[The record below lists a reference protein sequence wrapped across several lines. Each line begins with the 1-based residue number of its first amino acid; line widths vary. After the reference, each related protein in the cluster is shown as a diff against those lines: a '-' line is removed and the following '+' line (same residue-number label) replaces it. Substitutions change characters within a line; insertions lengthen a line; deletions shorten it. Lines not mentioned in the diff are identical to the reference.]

1 MDDDAHSRNPRAS
14 SILPSSGPVV
24 SEPATKFFEFASRPE
39 PSIWVPKLVVP
50 IFTEAE
56 QVKLDKTINEC
67 LWEKGC
73 EKPPLSIRVRAVKF
87 ADGEVQAEL
96 AQ

>member
-1 MDDDAHSRNPRAS
+1 MADDMVKEQIYTIPLRVAR
-14 SILPSSGPVV
+14 
-24 SEPATKFFEFASRPE
+24 K
-39 PSIWVPKLVVP
+39 VP
-50 IFTEAE
+50 IWKRANRAVIEIRKYLVRHMKTELT
-56 QVKLDKTINEC
+56 QVKLDKTINER
-67 LWEKGC
+67 LWERGC

>member
-1 MDDDAHSRNPRAS
+1 MADDMVKEQIYTIPLRDVKRVPAWKRANRAVTEVRS
-14 SILPSSGPVV
+14 FLMRHMKVDPV
-24 SEPATKFFEFASRPE
+24 
-39 PSIWVPKLVVP
+39 
-50 IFTEAE
+50 
-56 QVKLDKTINEC
+56 QVKLDKSINER
-67 LWEKGC
+67 LWERGC

>member
-1 MDDDAHSRNPRAS
+1 MADDMVKEQIYTIPLRDVKKVPSWKRANKAVTEVRGF
-14 SILPSSGPVV
+14 LVRHMKV
-24 SEPATKFFEFASRPE
+24 EAT
-39 PSIWVPKLVVP
+39 
-50 IFTEAE
+50 
-56 QVKLDKTINEC
+56 QVKLDKSINEL

>member
-1 MDDDAHSRNPRAS
+1 MK
-14 SILPSSGPVV
+14 V
-24 SEPATKFFEFASRPE
+24 ET
-39 PSIWVPKLVVP
+39 
-50 IFTEAE
+50 T
-56 QVKLDKTINEC
+56 QVKLDKSINEL

>member
-1 MDDDAHSRNPRAS
+1 MADDMVKEQIYTIPLRAARKVPTWKRANRAVIEVRS
-14 SILPSSGPVV
+14 YLVRHMKVESI
-24 SEPATKFFEFASRPE
+24 K
-39 PSIWVPKLVVP
+39 
-50 IFTEAE
+50 
-56 QVKLDKTINEC
+56 VKLDKSINDR

-87 ADGEVQAEL
+87 ADGELQAEL

>member
-1 MDDDAHSRNPRAS
+1 MADDMVKEQIYTIPLRTVKNVPTWKRANKAVTEVR
-14 SILPSSGPVV
+14 G
-24 SEPATKFFEFASRPE
+24 F
-39 PSIWVPKLVVP
+39 LVRHMK
-50 IFTEAE
+50 TDSL
-56 QVKLDKTINEC
+56 QVKLDKSINER

>member
-1 MDDDAHSRNPRAS
+1 MADDMVKEQIYTIPLRAARKVPTWKRANMAVIEVRNFLVRHMKVE
-14 SILPSSGPVV
+14 SI
-24 SEPATKFFEFASRPE
+24 K
-39 PSIWVPKLVVP
+39 
-50 IFTEAE
+50 
-56 QVKLDKTINEC
+56 VKLDKSINDR

-87 ADGEVQAEL
+87 ADGELQAEL

>member
-1 MDDDAHSRNPRAS
+1 MADDMIKEQIYTIPLRVAR
-14 SILPSSGPVV
+14 
-24 SEPATKFFEFASRPE
+24 K
-39 PSIWVPKLVVP
+39 VP
-50 IFTEAE
+50 IWKRANRAVIEIRKYLVRHMKTELT
-56 QVKLDKTINEC
+56 QVKLDKTINER
-67 LWEKGC
+67 LWERGC

>member
-1 MDDDAHSRNPRAS
+1 MADDMVKEQVYTIPLRKVKNVPSWKRANRAVTEVR
-14 SILPSSGPVV
+14 G
-24 SEPATKFFEFASRPE
+24 F
-39 PSIWVPKLVVP
+39 LVRHMKVDSV
-50 IFTEAE
+50 
-56 QVKLDKTINEC
+56 QVKLDKSINER